1 MVEPSTVHLIAQGE
15 SPEDRWRKPLPPG
28 APVIVGRSAGSW
40 SAGWDP
46 HISRLHVELLLE
58 GDRLH
63 VRKVPQARN
72 PVFFRGRA
80 VESATVAL
88 GECFV
93 IGRTTF
99 TPVRQEA
106 RITADH
112 PDPVQQQEF
121 SPQHLRQ
128 IAFVN
133 PNHRLEVL
141 SRLTQALSSA
151 ATEGEMCSRLVNLV
165 LAGIPNAEAAAV
177 VRVEEAKDCSPRDSE
192 PHGPELGTGPHGG
205 EPRGTGR
212 DGTEPRA
219 EEAPVPQLPSSPQSS
234 AAIQV
239 LQWDRRLLTAGD
251 LRPSRR
257 LILETWQKKQSLLHV
272 WSGDWLQHRGGG
284 SSRAAPNTHGG
295 TTPSDRGEELS
306 VYTAR
311 QNVDWAACTPIFLS
325 GLPYWAIY
333 VAGGLR
339 SDVTPPSNGAGDLRE
354 DVKFLELVASM
365 TASLLQVRQ
374 LQRHRA
380 VLSQFF
386 SPLVLEG
393 LAEGNPEELL
403 QPREVDV
410 TVLFCDLRGFSLE
423 SERNA
428 AQLLQLL
435 RRVSLT
441 LAVMTRCILNEGGV
455 IGDFQGDAAMGFWGW
470 PLPQED
476 GIARACRAALA
487 IRREFQAATQS
498 AGAAAESAEAAAAG
512 FHVGIGIAHGPAV
525 AGKIGTPDHAKV
537 TVFGPP
543 VNLASRL
550 EGITKVFRVPI
561 LIDEATAEYVRRN
574 MAPAAARTRKLAV
587 VRPYGMERR
596 VTVSELL
603 PPESGDPVL
612 KTEHLGWCDAAVDAF
627 AEGKWEEAFELLHRL
642 PAADPAADFLT
653 MHIAR
658 HNRRPPPHWDG
669 AITLD
674 GK

>member
-1 MVEPSTVHLIAQGE
+1 MAEPSAIHLIAQGE
-15 SPEDRWRKPLPPG
+15 NPEDRWRKPLPAG
-28 APVIVGRSAGSW
+28 VPVMLGRAAGSW
-40 SAGWDP
+40 SAAWDP
-46 HISRLHVELLLE
+46 HISRIHAELLLD
-58 GDRLH
+58 GDRLD
-63 VRKVPQARN
+63 VRKVPTARN

-80 VESATVAL
+80 VETASVSL

-93 IGRTTF
+93 IGRTSF
-99 TPVRQEA
+99 TLVRQEA

-151 ATEGEMCSRLVNLV
+151 ATEREMCGRLVNLV
-165 LAGIPNAEAAAV
+165 LAGMPNAEAAAV
-177 VRVEEAKDCSPRDSE
+177 VRVEEEKDGGRRGEESP
-192 PHGPELGTGPHGG
+192 G
-205 EPRGTGR
+205 
-212 DGTEPRA
+212 A
-219 EEAPVPQLPSSPQSS
+219 EASTAGSG
-234 AAIQV
+234 AAIRV
-239 LQWDRRLLTAGD
+239 LEWDRRLLTAGD
-251 LRPSRR
+251 FRPSRR
-257 LILETWQKKQSLLHV
+257 LILQTWQKRRSLLHV
-272 WSGDWLQHRGGG
+272 WSGDWLRHRGGG
-284 SSRAAPNTHGG
+284 SAVAAPDPRGG
-295 TTPSDRGEELS
+295 PTPSYRAEEFS

-311 QNVDWAACTPIFLS
+311 QNVDWAACTPIFLE
-325 GLPYWAIY
+325 GVPHWAIY
-333 VAGGLR
+333 AAGGLR
-339 SDVTPPSNGAGDLRE
+339 SNGTPPSSGAGDLRE

-365 TASLLQVRQ
+365 ASSLLQLRQ

-393 LAEGNPEELL
+393 LAEGDPEELL

-435 RRVSLT
+435 RRVSMT
-441 LAVMTRCILNEGGV
+441 LEVMTRCILNEGGV

-487 IRREFQAATQS
+487 IRQEFQSATSSAEDAAT
-498 AGAAAESAEAAAAG
+498 G
-512 FHVGIGIAHGPAV
+512 FRVGIGIAHGPAV
-525 AGKIGTPDHAKV
+525 AGKIGTADHAKV

-561 LIDEATAEYVRRN
+561 LIDEATAEYVRRH
-574 MAPAAARTRKLAV
+574 MAPTAARTRKLAV

-603 PPESGDPVL
+603 PPESGDSVL
-612 KTEHLGWCDAAVDAF
+612 KDEHLRWSDAAVEAF
-627 AEGKWEEAFELLHRL
+627 AEGQWEEAFEWLHRL

-653 MHIAR
+653 VHIAR

>member
-1 MVEPSTVHLIAQGE
+1 MGEPSAVHLIAQGE
-15 SPEDRWRKPLPPG
+15 NAEDRWRRPLPAG
-28 APVIVGRSAGSW
+28 IPVMLGRAAGLW
-40 SAGWDP
+40 SAAWDP
-46 HISRLHVELLLE
+46 HISRVHVELLLE
-58 GDRLH
+58 GDRLR
-63 VRKVPQARN
+63 VRRLPQAAN

-80 VESATVAL
+80 VETATVSL

-93 IGRTTF
+93 IGRTSF
-99 TPVRQEA
+99 TLVRQEA

-112 PDPVQQQEF
+112 PDPVRRQEF

-128 IAFVN
+128 IVFVN

-165 LAGIPNAEAAAV
+165 LAGMPNAEAAAV
-177 VRVEEAKDCSPRDSE
+177 VRVEEAKSAGSW
-192 PHGPELGTGPHGG
+192 GG
-205 EPRGTGR
+205 ETAAADASGSRS
-212 DGTEPRA
+212 A
-219 EEAPVPQLPSSPQSS
+219 

-251 LRPSRR
+251 FRPSRR

-272 WSGDWLQHRGGG
+272 WSGDWIRHGGGG
-284 SSRAAPNTHGG
+284 SGSAAPSRPGEPA
-295 TTPSDRGEELS
+295 PSPRGEEFA

-311 QNVDWAACTPIFLS
+311 QDVDWAACTPIFLE
-325 GLPYWAIY
+325 GVPHWAIY
-333 VAGGLR
+333 AAGGLR
-339 SDVTPPSNGAGDLRE
+339 NDGTPPSGGAGDLRE

-365 TASLLQVRQ
+365 TASLLQLRQ

-393 LAEGNPEELL
+393 LAEGDPEELL

-428 AQLLQLL
+428 SQLLPLL
-435 RRVSLT
+435 RRVSVT
-441 LAVMTRCILNEGGV
+441 LQVMTRCILHEGGV
-455 IGDFQGDAAMGFWGW
+455 VGDFQGDAAMGFWGW

-487 IRREFQAATQS
+487 IRREFESASQS
-498 AGAAAESAEAAAAG
+498 ADGSLAG

-561 LIDEATAEYVRRN
+561 LIDEATAEYVRRR
-574 MAPAAARTRKLAV
+574 MAPSAARTRKLAV

-596 VTVSELL
+596 VTVNELL
-603 PPESGDPVL
+603 PPESGDAVL
-612 KTEHLGWCDAAVDAF
+612 KEEHLRWCDAAVDAF
-627 AEGKWEEAFELLHRL
+627 AEGRWEEAFELLHRL

>member
-1 MVEPSTVHLIAQGE
+1 MSEPSAVHLIAQGE
-15 SPEDRWRKPLPPG
+15 NAEDRWRKPLPAGVPVMLGRAAG
-28 APVIVGRSAGSW
+28 AW
-40 SAGWDP
+40 SAAWDP
-46 HISRLHVELLLE
+46 HISRVHVELLLE

-63 VRKVPQARN
+63 VRKAPQARN

-80 VESATVAL
+80 VETATVSL

-93 IGRTTF
+93 IGRTSF
-99 TPVRQEA
+99 TLVRQEA

-128 IAFVN
+128 IVFVN

-151 ATEGEMCSRLVNLV
+151 ATEGEMCARLVNLV
-165 LAGIPNAEAAAV
+165 LAGMPNAEAAAV
-177 VRVEEAKDCSPRDSE
+177 VRVEEAKSAGSWS
-192 PHGPELGTGPHGG
+192 G
-205 EPRGTGR
+205 EPAAA
-212 DGTEPRA
+212 D
-219 EEAPVPQLPSSPQSS
+219 SPAARST

-251 LRPSRR
+251 FRPSRR
-257 LILETWQKKQSLLHV
+257 LILETWQKRQSLLHV
-272 WSGDWLQHRGGG
+272 WSGDWLKHRGEGSGG
-284 SSRAAPNTHGG
+284 AAPSRQGG
-295 TTPSDRGEELS
+295 MTPSHRAEEFS

-311 QNVDWAACTPIFLS
+311 QNVDWAACTPIFLE
-325 GLPYWAIY
+325 GAPHWAIY
-333 VAGGLR
+333 AAGGLR
-339 SDVTPPSNGAGDLRE
+339 SDGTPPSGGAGDLRE

-365 TASLLQVRQ
+365 TASLLQLRQ

-393 LAEGNPEELL
+393 LAEGDPEELL

-428 AQLLQLL
+428 AQLLPLL
-435 RRVSLT
+435 RRVSVT
-441 LAVMTRCILNEGGV
+441 LEVMTRCILNEGGV

-487 IRREFQAATQS
+487 IRREFESASQS
-498 AGAAAESAEAAAAG
+498 AESSLAG

-561 LIDEATAEYVRRN
+561 LIDEATAEYVRRR

-596 VTVSELL
+596 VTVNELL
-603 PPESGDPVL
+603 PPESGETVL
-612 KTEHLGWCDAAVDAF
+612 KEEHLRWCDAAVDAF